1 LADND
6 AAVWNFLRVTCAWAA
21 LVAWLAASGVSADL
35 LQVFAYGN
43 MAAANAKTM
52 TAAAAVAKAM
62 ADAPCAMCKVAAAA
76 RQAAEQAPLAKQ
88 DAVKAK
94 VKPDGDVWSVRLS
107 GPELGKAETFREV
120 VVSVFC
126 PELICEVPV
135 PPPKA
140 AA

>member
-1 LADND
+1 M
-6 AAVWNFLRVTCAWAA
+6 AWAA
-21 LVAWLAASGVSADL
+21 LAAWTITSGVSADF
-35 LQVFAYGN
+35 LQVFAYAKMTVQN
-43 MAAANAKTM
+43 ARSMSAPAAL
-52 TAAAAVAKAM
+52 AKAM
-62 ADAPCAMCKVAAAA
+62 QDAPCAMCKVAASA
-76 RQAAEQAPLAKQ
+76 RQAAEQAPLGKQEAAKS
-88 DAVKAK
+88 K

-107 GPELGKAETFREV
+107 GPELGSAETFREV

>member
-1 LADND
+1 MP
-6 AAVWNFLRVTCAWAA
+6 VRNFLRVTCAWAA

-35 LQVFAYGN
+35 LQVFAYAN

-52 TAAAAVAKAM
+52 TASAAVAKAM
-62 ADAPCAMCKVAAAA
+62 EDAPCAMCKVAASA
-76 RQAAEQAPLAKQ
+76 RQAAEQAPLGKQEAAKS
-88 DAVKAK
+88 K
-94 VKPDGDVWSVRLS
+94 VKSDGAVWSVRL
-107 GPELGKAETFREV
+107 PACDLGRAESFREV
-120 VVSVFC
+120 TVSVFC

>member
-1 LADND
+1 MP
-6 AAVWNFLRVTCAWAA
+6 VRNFLRVTCAWAA

-35 LQVFAYGN
+35 LQVFAYAN

-52 TAAAAVAKAM
+52 TASAAVAKAM
-62 ADAPCAMCKVAAAA
+62 EDAPCAMCKVAASA
-76 RQAAEQAPLAKQ
+76 RQAAEQAPLGKQ
-88 DAVKAK
+88 EVAHSK
-94 VKPDGDVWSVRLS
+94 VKPDGAVWSVRL
-107 GPELGKAETFREV
+107 PTRDLGRAESFREV
-120 VVSVFC
+120 TVSVFC

>member
-1 LADND
+1 MR
-6 AAVWNFLRVTCAWAA
+6 NFLRITCAWAA

-35 LQVFAYGN
+35 LQVFAYAN

-52 TAAAAVAKAM
+52 NAAAAVAKAM
-62 ADAPCAMCKVAAAA
+62 EDAPCELCKVAAAA
-76 RQAAEQAPLAKQ
+76 RQAAEQAPLGKQEAAKS
-88 DAVKAK
+88 K
-94 VKPDGDVWSVRLS
+94 VKPNGAVWAVRLPARDLS
-107 GPELGKAETFREV
+107 RVESFREFT
-120 VVSVFC
+120 VSVFC

>member
-1 LADND
+1 MRK
-6 AAVWNFLRVTCAWAA
+6 FLRVTLAWTA
-21 LVAWLAASGVSADL
+21 LAAWLAASGVSADL
-35 LQVFAYGN
+35 LQVFAYVN
-43 MAAANAKTM
+43 MTAKNAQTMAAS
-52 TAAAAVAKAM
+52 AAVAKAM
-62 ADAPCAMCKVAAAA
+62 TDAPCAMCKAAAAA

-140 AA
+140 SA

>member
-1 LADND
+1 M
-6 AAVWNFLRVTCAWAA
+6 AWAA
-21 LVAWLAASGVSADL
+21 LAAWTITSGVSADL
-35 LQVFAYGN
+35 LQVFAYAN

-52 TAAAAVAKAM
+52 TASAAVAKAM
-62 ADAPCAMCKVAAAA
+62 EDAPCAMCKVAASA
-76 RQAAEQAPLAKQ
+76 RQAAEQAPLGKQEAAKS
-88 DAVKAK
+88 K

-107 GPELGKAETFREV
+107 GPELGSAETFREV